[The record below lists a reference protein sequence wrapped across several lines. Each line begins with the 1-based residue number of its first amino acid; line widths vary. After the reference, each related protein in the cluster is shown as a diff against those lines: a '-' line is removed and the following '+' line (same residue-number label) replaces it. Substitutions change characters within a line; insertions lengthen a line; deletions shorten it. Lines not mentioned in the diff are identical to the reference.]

1 MARLEAAVTQSPRN
15 KVAVT
20 GEKVTLSCKQTNS
33 YFNNM
38 YWYRQDTGHEL
49 RLIFMSHGI
58 RNVEKGDIPDGYK
71 ASRPSQEN
79 FSLILELAT
88 PSQTS
93 VYFCASG
100 GGGTLYFGAGTRLS
114 VLYGSSRVDLQP

>member
-1 MARLEAAVTQSPRN
+1 VLLSPEFPSLFAKMTSSGFVFLFIEHMEAAVTQSPRN

-20 GEKVTLSCKQTNS
+20 GGKVTLSCNQTNNH
-33 YFNNM
+33 NNM
-38 YWYRQDTGHEL
+38 YWYRQDTGHGL
-49 RLIFMSHGI
+49 RLIHYSYGAGST
-58 RNVEKGDIPDGYK
+58 EKGDIPDGYK

-100 GGGTLYFGAGTRLS
+100 DA
-114 VLYGSSRVDLQP
+114 Q

>member
-1 MARLEAAVTQSPRN
+1 EAAVTQSPRN

-20 GEKVTLSCKQTNS
+20 GEKVTLSCNQTNNH
-33 YFNNM
+33 NNM

-49 RLIFMSHGI
+49 RLIYYSYGAGST
-58 RNVEKGDIPDGYK
+58 EKGDIPDGYK

-79 FSLILELAT
+79 FSLTLESAT

-114 VLYGSSRVDLQP
+114 VLSSALEHHHHHH